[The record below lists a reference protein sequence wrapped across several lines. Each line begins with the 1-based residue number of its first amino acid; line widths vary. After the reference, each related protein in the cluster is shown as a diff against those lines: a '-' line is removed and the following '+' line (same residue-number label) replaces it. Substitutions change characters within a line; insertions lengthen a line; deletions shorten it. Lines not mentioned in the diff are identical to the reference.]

1 MIMELSCGLILS
13 AFKTVVI
20 LECNKVY
27 SRTTERGIMIS
38 VHYLDNSRA
47 HRILWL
53 LEELG
58 LEYDVKVYARGSD
71 MRAPK
76 SLKDVHPL
84 GKSPVI
90 EDGGKIYAE
99 SGAIIEYLID
109 TYGKGALRPKQG
121 TDAYRRY
128 VYWLHY
134 AEGSAMPLL
143 VMKLLFSRIPR
154 QVPFLLRPVATLISK
169 GVASKF
175 INPQLKDHVAFWESE
190 LSKDGLFTGGELTG
204 ADIAMSFPV
213 EAAMSRVDGVDA
225 QPAIRLY
232 LDTIRARPAYQRAL
246 KKGGAYVY
254 AKS

>member
-1 MIMELSCGLILS
+1 MNYVRFQKDEIDHMI
-13 AFKTVVI
+13 T
-20 LECNKVY
+20 
-27 SRTTERGIMIS
+27 
-38 VHYLDNSRA
+38 VHYLENSRA

-58 LEYDVKVYARGSD
+58 VDYDVKTYARGPD

-76 SLKDVHPL
+76 SLKAVHPL

-90 EDGGKIYAE
+90 EDGGKVYAE
-99 SGAIIEYLID
+99 SGAIIEYLLD
-109 TYGKGALRPKQG
+109 TYANGAFRPEHG

-154 QVPFLLRPVATLISK
+154 QVPFFLRPVANMISK
-169 GVASKF
+169 GVASQF
-175 INPQLKDHVAFWESE
+175 VDPQLADHTAYWESE
-190 LSKDGLFTGGELTG
+190 LAKDGLFAGGELTG
-204 ADIAMSFPV
+204 ADFAMSFPV
-213 EAAMSRVDGVDA
+213 EAAMSRVDGVTDR
-225 QPAIRLY
+225 PAIRRY
-232 LDTIRARPAYQRAL
+232 LETIRARPAYQRAL

-254 AKS
+254 ANS

>member
-1 MIMELSCGLILS
+1 MI
-13 AFKTVVI
+13 T
-20 LECNKVY
+20 
-27 SRTTERGIMIS
+27 
-38 VHYLDNSRA
+38 VHYLENSRA

-58 LEYDVKVYARGSD
+58 LDYEVKTYKRAPD

-76 SLKDVHPL
+76 SLKAIHPL

-99 SGAIIEYLID
+99 SGAIIEYLLD
-109 TYGKGALRPKQG
+109 TYGNGAFRPQPG

-128 VYWLHY
+128 IYWLHY

-143 VMKLLFSRIPR
+143 LLKLLFSRIPR
-154 QVPFLLRPVATLISK
+154 EVPFLLRPVANLISN
-169 GVASKF
+169 GVASKLVD
-175 INPQLKDHVAFWESE
+175 PQLKDHTAYWESE
-190 LSKDGLFTGGELTG
+190 LARDGLFAGSELTG

-213 EAAMSRVDGVDA
+213 EAAMSRAAGA
-225 QPAIRLY
+225 NKTPAIVQFLQN
-232 LDTIRARPAYQRAL
+232 IRARPAYQRAL

-254 AKS
+254 ANS